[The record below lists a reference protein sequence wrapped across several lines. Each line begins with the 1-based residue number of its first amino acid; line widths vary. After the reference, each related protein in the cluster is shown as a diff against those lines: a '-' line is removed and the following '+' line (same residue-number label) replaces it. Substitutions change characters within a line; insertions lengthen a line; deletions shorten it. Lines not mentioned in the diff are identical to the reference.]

1 MTRIYV
7 GNSGK
12 WFDIDSAK
20 KFKEDTYFDGHNHCS
35 VNTRDQW
42 THETL
47 YLTKGGRYVLEH
59 VSAWQGSCDRYEFIS
74 QDEAYHWLAFNG
86 HDDQVPADVLAESEV

>member
-1 MTRIYV
+1 MTRVYI

-12 WFDIDSAK
+12 WFDVDAAK
-20 KFKEDTYFDGHNHCS
+20 KFAEDTYFDGHNMCS
-35 VNTRDQW
+35 VNTKDQW

-47 YLTKGGRYVLEH
+47 YLTKGGKWVLAGT
-59 VSAWQGSCDRYEFIS
+59 SQWQGSQDRYEFIS

-86 HDDQVPADVLAESEV
+86 HDNAVPAAVLAESEV